1 MAMQAACRY
10 FGKTVDYETI
20 YALSGNCFAPDIRP
34 SEPSHCHWQLQGR
47 ERNLDL
53 VCARLGLSSRPF
65 DVRQNPP
72 NGCPSTFPKD
82 AAGLE
87 AWKADYRRPV
97 MESVERT
104 LKDGNLLLSMG
115 EWFSSPEVLWTEW
128 GFVTTID
135 PRGTKRRPDGGLFG
149 YASNGSGDNEVNF
162 VRDGY
167 FITHGKVAVEPEEAE
182 REVLR
187 RAVARIR
194 GDGQPPFDTGDR
206 KIVFGV
212 AAMDTWISTMATV
225 KGFCE
230 PGHPWSCTAGNATP
244 TVEGSTFSAK
254 WLRNLAERQSGPAAA
269 HLRSAA
275 SHYDRIVALFGP
287 ALQESGPESYHAIIG
302 DIEKQKAHAEKVL
315 TPVKA
320 ELAAAGDEMGKA
332 LAAMAKR

>member
-10 FGKTVDYETI
+10 FGKAVDYDTI

-34 SEPSHCHWQLQGR
+34 SEPAHCHWQLQGR

-72 NGCPSTFPKD
+72 KGCPSTFPRD
-82 AAGLE
+82 EAGLE
-87 AWKADYRRPV
+87 TWKASYRRPV
-97 MESVERT
+97 MAAVERT
-104 LKDGNLLLSMG
+104 VSEGSLLLSMG

-128 GFVTTID
+128 GFVTTTD

-149 YASNGSGDNEVNF
+149 YASNGRGDNEVDF

-167 FITHGKVAVEPEEAE
+167 FITQGKVTLEPEEAE

-194 GDGQPPFDTGDR
+194 ADGQPPFDPGDR

-230 PGHPWSCTAGNATP
+230 PGHPWNCAAGNARP
-244 TVEGSTFSAK
+244 TVEGSTFSAE
-254 WLRNLAERQSGPAAA
+254 WLRALAGKWGGQSAD
-269 HLRSAA
+269 HLRAAA

-287 ALQESGPESYHAIIG
+287 ALQDDGPESYRQIIG
-302 DIEKQKAHAEKVL
+302 DLEKQKTHAEKVL
-315 TPVKA
+315 KPVRA
-320 ELAAAGDEMGKA
+320 ELAAAGQEMEKA
-332 LAAMAKR
+332 LAAME